1 MNPISPAQAKIKKA
15 PTNNEEEEFKQVD
28 KFIVTNKILGKG
40 SFGIVYRGFFEN
52 NHSKIV
58 AVKVTPLEK
67 ISNDLK
73 FLELLKREIE
83 IMQSIDFPHIVR
95 MYAAT
100 RTSRNL
106 YMFLEYCRDGDIK
119 ELLKAKKGHLSES
132 EAVLY
137 FRQVIAGFKVLY
149 HNRIIHRD
157 IKPANILLH
166 EGVAKITDFGFAR
179 VIEGDMEKSGQFSKV
194 GTPLYMSPQILD
206 DRKFSAKTDIWS
218 LGMMLYEMLYGKTPW
233 SADSPYKLLEN
244 INNIPLDFPEKPVRS
259 QEVKDLLKL
268 MLIVEDKERISWLE
282 LFNHPLCKF
291 DAKGIQANLEKL
303 EQEKDSW
310 TKTVA
315 MNNLYVQN
323 NKVMGFKKND
333 EVTNIFS
340 KENKEKDNKL
350 IEKNKTEESVINEKD
365 YDKIIN
371 KQDNEQ
377 IERKIVIKVDS
388 YFSHE
393 RNIAIFINYTS
404 TLLFN
409 FYTMKK
415 VPIIENLFFRVFFM
429 FQKLQIIIFR
439 NIILIMEGKKEL
451 NIFTKNEWI
460 TYSKSPEFAITHQA
474 IKTDMDFMMPY
485 FKEVGKRTKEVVE
498 KSFMKE
504 ESSIMKN
511 SLKNF
516 RVLINDKFDF
526 SDNFEIVFKDTLNE
540 FVNHLKEFLFKKQG
554 LEKDLLL
561 ILRLSLICL
570 NRNSEFKWDINEGAD
585 FHKLYENYENME
597 EKALYDE
604 LMKMLK

>member
-1 MNPISPAQAKIKKA
+1 MKKA
-15 PTNNEEEEFKQVD
+15 PPEDEEYKQVD
-28 KFIVTNKILGKG
+28 KYIVTNKILGKG
-40 SFGIVYRGFFEN
+40 SFGIVYRGFFEKD
-52 NHSKIV
+52 HSKIV

-83 IMQSIDFPHIVR
+83 IMQSIEHPNVVR

-119 ELLKAKKGHLSES
+119 ELLRAKKGHLSES
-132 EAVLY
+132 EALLY
-137 FRQVIAGFKVLY
+137 FRQIIEGFKILY
-149 HNRIIHRD
+149 QNKIIHRD

-179 VIEGDMEKSGQFSKV
+179 VIEGDMETSGQFSKV
-194 GTPLYMSPQILD
+194 GTPLYMSPQILNEQ
-206 DRKFSAKTDIWS
+206 RFSAKTDIWS

-233 SADSPYKLLEN
+233 TAESPYRLFEN
-244 INNIPLDFPEKPVRS
+244 INNIALDFPDKPPRS
-259 QEVKDLLKL
+259 QEVKDLLRL
-268 MLIVEDKERISWLE
+268 MLIVEDRERISWLE

-291 DAKGIQANLEKL
+291 DMKGIQANLEKI
-303 EQEKDSW
+303 EQEKDTW
-310 TKTVA
+310 TKTVQ

-323 NKVMGFKKND
+323 NRVMGFKKN
-333 EVTNIFS
+333 EELTQIF
-340 KENKEKDNKL
+340 NKDNK
-350 IEKNKTEESVINEKD
+350 INEKKD
-365 YDKIIN
+365 AKKTQEEIIYAQEYEKIIN
-371 KQDNEQ
+371 RQDHDQ
-377 IERKIVIKVDS
+377 TERKIVIKVDS

-409 FYTMKK
+409 FYSMKK
-415 VPIIENLFFRVFFM
+415 MQIIENLFFRVFFM

-451 NIFTKNEWI
+451 NVFDKNEWMI
-460 TYSKSPEFAITHQA
+460 YAKSPEFALTHQA

-485 FKEVGKRTKEVVE
+485 FREVGKRTKEVVE
-498 KSFMKE
+498 KTLTKE
-504 ESSIMKN
+504 ENPNLKN

-516 RVLINDKFDF
+516 SLLINDKFDF
-526 SDNFEIVFKDTLNE
+526 GDNFEVIFKETLNE
-540 FVNHLKEFLFKKQG
+540 FICHLKEFLIKKQG
-554 LEKDLLL
+554 FDKDLLL

-585 FHKLYENYENME
+585 FHKLYENYETMD
-597 EKALYDE
+597 EKALYE
-604 LMKMLK
+604 EIMKILK